1 MTSRSECI
9 GLLFSLS
16 IDETVF
22 FNDARFVNLKKEKL
36 YKIVKKKATTKKVP
50 GSPKTKGDVFK
61 SHVWSNRQSS
71 VKMDLISV
79 NVKLKK
85 QQILR
90 FLEVETKLQLQLII
104 IFTVN
109 KWRNCL

>member
-36 YKIVKKKATTKKVP
+36 YKIVKKKQQQIKFQVP
-50 GSPKTKGDVFK
+50 
-61 SHVWSNRQSS
+61 R
-71 VKMDLISV
+71 
-79 NVKLKK
+79 KLKVTS
-85 QQILR
+85 LSR
-90 FLEVETKLQLQLII
+90 MFGPTDSPAS
-104 IFTVN
+104 
-109 KWRNCL
+109 KWI

>member
-36 YKIVKKKATTKKVP
+36 YKIVKR
-50 GSPKTKGDVFK
+50 
-61 SHVWSNRQSS
+61 SN
-71 VKMDLISV
+71 
-79 NVKLKK
+79 
-85 QQILR
+85 
-90 FLEVETKLQLQLII
+90 
-104 IFTVN
+104 N
-109 KWRNCL
+109 K